1 VRGLLANRFVVAA
14 LAIIVLGGLY
24 GLAGLGHTVAFAEG
38 ARLHPPAR
46 APVSAAIS
54 ACPSPGSAG
63 VTSGGIAVATA
74 PAAAGAGQAVVS
86 SLVPAGSAAPSA
98 PRGTLTHPGQ
108 LDVSAIRPAP
118 AVPKKLQSPAGQTGG
133 SVPAT
138 AARGGVAIS
147 AAGSMAQGLEV
158 EQTGAGGLVTAR
170 CGGPGTD
177 FWFVGPGESSA
188 AGIQLYLMNADS
200 QPASAGVE
208 ALTDSGPTLA
218 GADSGITIPPHSM
231 VVQSLVK
238 LLHGSRVV
246 ALHVS
251 ASSGRLVAAV
261 RETKDPRKPGAWLPV
276 TAAPSRHLVLA
287 GLPGSAGT
295 RELYVAVPGS
305 NNAQVKLTAVTAKGS
320 YPPAGG
326 SGIQLAGGSA
336 ATVALPSLGGTP
348 AAIEISAS
356 VPVTAAMLVPGGAA
370 GAPGAFAVGSGP
382 VQEQG
387 VVADNPAQ
395 GKGSASLVLSA
406 PLGAGSVRIA
416 VAAQKSVLA
425 PQSGKVVQVAAGR
438 TVVVR
443 LQAPRGAAKASAFMV
458 VITPQPGSG
467 PVYAGRVLTVGSAL
481 QSILPVLSSPTWIPL
496 PGVSDS
502 LTAVLP

>member
-1 VRGLLANRFVVAA
+1 VRGLVANRFVIAA
-14 LAIIVLGGLY
+14 LATIVLGGLY
-24 GLAGLGHTVAFAEG
+24 GLAGLRHTVAFAEG
-38 ARLHPPAR
+38 TRLHPPTR
-46 APVSAAIS
+46 AAVSAAIS
-54 ACPSPGSAG
+54 ACPSPGSLG
-63 VTSGGIAVATA
+63 VTGGGIAVATA
-74 PAAAGAGQAVVS
+74 PAAASAGQAVVS
-86 SLVPAGSAAPSA
+86 SLLPAGSAAPGA
-98 PRGTLTHPGQ
+98 PLATLTHPGQ
-108 LDVSAIRPAP
+108 LAVRAIRPAP
-118 AVPKKLQSPAGQTGG
+118 AVPRKLLAPAGQTGG

-138 AARGGVAIS
+138 AARGGVMIS

-158 EQTGAGGLVTAR
+158 EQTGPGGLVTAR
-170 CGGPGTD
+170 CQGPGTD

-188 AGIQLYLMNADS
+188 ADVQLYLMNVDS

-218 GADSGITIPPHSM
+218 GADSGITIPAHSM

-238 LLHGSRVV
+238 LLRGSRIV

-251 ASSGRLVAAV
+251 ASSGRIVAAV
-261 RETKDPRKPGAWLPV
+261 RETKNPRKPGAWLPV
-276 TAAPSRHLVLA
+276 TSAPSRRLVLP

-305 NNAQVKLTAVTAKGS
+305 GNAQVKLTAVTAKGS
-320 YPPAGG
+320 YRPTGG
-326 SGIQLAGGSA
+326 GGIQLAGGSA
-336 ATVALPSLGGTP
+336 AAVALPALGGIP

-356 VPVTAAMLVPGGAA
+356 VPVAAAILVPGGAA

-387 VVADNPAQ
+387 VVADNPGKA
-395 GKGSASLVLSA
+395 KGSASIVLSA
-406 PLGAGSVRIA
+406 PRGAASVRIA
-416 VAAQKSVLA
+416 VAAEKSGLA

-438 TVVVR
+438 TLVVR
-443 LQAPRGAAKASAFMV
+443 LRPPRGSAKTSAFMV

-481 QSILPVLSSPTWIPL
+481 QSILPVLSSSTWIPL
-496 PGVSDS
+496 PGVRDS
-502 LTAVLP
+502 LTTVLP